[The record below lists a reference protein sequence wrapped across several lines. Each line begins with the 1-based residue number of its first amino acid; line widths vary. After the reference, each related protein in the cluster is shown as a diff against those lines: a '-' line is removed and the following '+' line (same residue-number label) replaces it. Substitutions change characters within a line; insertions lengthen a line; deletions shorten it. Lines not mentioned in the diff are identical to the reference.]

1 MFINLTLDND
11 NINRRYL
18 IAVDDISVV
27 EEVGES
33 SYIMLK
39 GGSCLSVKESID
51 YIKSLLDNVKWK
63 VKIDFGCGTSL
74 IPGSFLILLIAKV
87 LLHSDISWW
96 IVLVHS

>member
-1 MFINLTLDND
+1 MFIDLTLDND

-18 IAVDDISVV
+18 IAVDDISLV

-51 YIKSLLDNVKWK
+51 YIKSLLNV
-63 VKIDFGCGTSL
+63 
-74 IPGSFLILLIAKV
+74 AK
-87 LLHSDISWW
+87 
-96 IVLVHS
+96 